1 MAAARFLVEGRV
13 QGVFFRAGTREQ
25 ALALGLAGHARNLAD
40 GRVEVLATGD
50 AGAIER
56 LAQWLARGPSQA
68 RVEALTR
75 EDVADPQML
84 SGAFEIR

>member
-1 MAAARFLVEGRV
+1 MAAVRFVVEGRV

-40 GRVEVLATGD
+40 GSVEVLAVGD
-50 AGAIER
+50 EHAIEA
-56 LAQWLARGPSQA
+56 LGQWLEDGPPQA
-68 RVEALTR
+68 RVDAVRR
-75 EDVADPQML
+75 EDAAEPETP